1 MVFLGLR
8 LLSASFSS
16 SSPSTVKIR
25 HPRVDKRKPSSSSS
39 RSETWWG
46 SPSQLLSSNVNS
58 IFSVSSAFSF
68 TSDTLASL
76 STFSILHCAHLLL
89 AASLLVNSLNWLPMW
104 SFQSPM
110 PMATWKNLTTIK
122 GKSKCWKS
130 LQNHQLTCTSAWKDR
145 NCRCDM
151 EWSGAW
157 SLGGIHFVET
167 RNPCWLDKRL

>member
-8 LLSASFSS
+8 LLSFSS
-16 SSPSTVKIR
+16 SLSTVKIR
-25 HPRVDKRKPSSSSS
+25 HPRLDKRKPSSSSS

-58 IFSVSSAFSF
+58 LFSVSGAFSF

-89 AASLLVNSLNWLPMW
+89 AASFLVNSLNWLPMW

-110 PMATWKNLTTIK
+110 PMATWKNLTTIRKVKMLEKSSESSTHLHLGLK
-122 GKSKCWKS
+122 GQK
-130 LQNHQLTCTSAWKDR
+130 LPLRHG
-145 NCRCDM
+145 M
-151 EWSGAW
+151 EWGLKFGRN
-157 SLGGIHFVET
+157 SLCGNQKPLLVG
-167 RNPCWLDKRL
+167 